1 MALTLIIKRNGENTA
16 YPVTYRE
23 YRKPQG
29 KPVDGELLSMPIQK
43 QAIPIPGTIDG
54 PWLVGS
60 NGQLSAWSQIMDATS
75 SDKSYSARKGVT
87 TDANGIYFVST
98 HATNVPDVVRIS
110 NDPRNGRRSLP
121 RITADVESSY
131 IYPLLRGREIS
142 RFNATPSPG
151 SCVIVPQTGMFGDDK
166 LPATPPQLFQ
176 YLARFKNVLETRSS
190 YRRFQ
195 KGKPFWSIWTV
206 GKYTF
211 APYKVVWKE
220 MSGSS
225 FVAAYIGSET
235 MPGGTMKT
243 VVPDHKVYFIPVQTE
258 PEAAYLTAFLNSSL
272 VSGAIGAYA
281 SALSLGTSVVD
292 YLTVPKFDA
301 NDKQMAELSEM
312 GKRFNSGI
320 EPTAADEQRLDELVT
335 LIVCG

>member
-1 MALTLIIKRNGENTA
+1 MTLTTSWATLLGSNGATFLVRMLNSSNLSANEWIFLARITGLAAFSQTSPPLSHTTPWIGLSVQGGLLAFLITGTVFKNESSQGFRRWTLHHENGTSENMSVELVEDYKAIRPFEGVANWPSLLIIKRNGENTA

-166 LPATPPQLFQ
+166 LPATSPQLFHP
-176 YLARFKNVLETRSS
+176 L
-190 YRRFQ
+190 Q
-195 KGKPFWSIWTV
+195 KCS
-206 GKYTF
+206 
-211 APYKVVWKE
+211 
-220 MSGSS
+220 
-225 FVAAYIGSET
+225 
-235 MPGGTMKT
+235 
-243 VVPDHKVYFIPVQTE
+243 
-258 PEAAYLTAFLNSSL
+258 
-272 VSGAIGAYA
+272 
-281 SALSLGTSVVD
+281 
-292 YLTVPKFDA
+292 
-301 NDKQMAELSEM
+301 
-312 GKRFNSGI
+312 
-320 EPTAADEQRLDELVT
+320 
-335 LIVCG
+335 